1 MTIDRSPGKN
11 HQNESPERS
20 PSAELE
26 KTVTTQ
32 LSKKEKE
39 MQEIEALIRKATN
52 TVNIANERET
62 ERKKSFLIKKN
73 NPGEQE
79 VS

>member
-1 MTIDRSPGKN
+1 M
-11 HQNESPERS
+11 E
-20 PSAELE
+20 A
-26 KTVTTQ
+26 TVTTQ

-52 TVNIANERET
+52 TVNIANERES
-62 ERKKSFLIKKN
+62 ERKKSLLVKRN
-73 NPGEQE
+73 SPGEQE